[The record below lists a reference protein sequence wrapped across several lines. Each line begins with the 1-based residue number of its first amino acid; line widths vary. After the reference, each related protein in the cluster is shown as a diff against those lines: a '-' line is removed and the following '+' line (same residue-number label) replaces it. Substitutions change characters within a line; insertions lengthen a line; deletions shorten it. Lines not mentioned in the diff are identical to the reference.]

1 MTFVNIC
8 SHHLRQYLCR
18 LAACVPALVM
28 SMSVCAVEVSD
39 LRLEEV
45 EVVAKQAEVQSRAY
59 RLVSVLSREQITALP
74 VTTVADILQ
83 YLPGLDVRRRGANDA
98 QVDLSM
104 RGGTFDQVLVLIN
117 GVPLNDAQTG
127 HYTLNLPVSSLLIER
142 IEVLQGASTL
152 ASGTNA
158 YAGAVNI
165 VTGSNYNSQLPT
177 PNSQLHSALCL
188 STGMNGLFSPAAT
201 LSAVAGE
208 VMVDVS
214 ADYSHTDGYYAP
226 SPSAHEAEALA
237 NNTCRLANLY
247 LRTRWRTLD
256 VQAGA
261 QYKDAGA
268 GLFYGSSTDQ
278 FDATRTAFASA
289 RYAHHWGA
297 WSLHAQ
303 VAYRLNYDHYEWH
316 RGNPVGSNI
325 HTTHTATASLRAA
338 YASAIGTTSFGLEV
352 RNENIRSTAL
362 GDTNRLHLA
371 YFASQTFGYR
381 HLYASLNLCG
391 HYNTFFGHHLS
402 GGANIGY
409 HFPSTAARPD
419 EGSLYLNAQRA
430 LRLPTF
436 TDLYYDAGNQLGNP
450 DLKPETAWTFSLG
463 GTYSRHAFHLSADGW
478 YRLSHNTIDWVY
490 VPTDISRPYH
500 AANEQRIHA
509 AGAELTAAYRPS
521 PSGQTADGQSGKD
534 NIPNTSWLRAVTLT
548 YAYTWLDLDLHA
560 SQSRYLDYLSHKL
573 VLGIEHAIYISRH
586 PARSGVVAAA
596 WHLRWQQREG
606 DYTSAEGVVC
616 PYQPVLLLDG
626 SLFWQNSRLKV
637 SADCTNITN
646 RHYYDYGALLMP
658 GAWAKIS
665 VEAHI

>member
-1 MTFVNIC
+1 MTLVNSF

-28 SMSVCAVEVSD
+28 GSCVFAVEASD
-39 LRLEEV
+39 LRLAEV
-45 EVVAKQAEVQSRAY
+45 EVVAEQAEVQSRAY
-59 RLVSVLSREQITALP
+59 RLVSVLSRDEIAALP
-74 VTTVADILQ
+74 AATVADILQ

-117 GVPLNDAQTG
+117 GVPLTDAQTG
-127 HYTLNLPVSSLLIER
+127 HYTLNLPISSLLIER

-152 ASGTNA
+152 VSGTNA

-165 VTGSNYNSQLPT
+165 VTGSGAQASADD
-177 PNSQLHSALCL
+177 SCSSAVHSSLRL
-188 STGMNGLFSPAAT
+188 STGMNALFSPAAT

-208 VMVDVS
+208 VKVDAS
-214 ADYSHTDGYYAP
+214 ADYSYTDGYYAP
-226 SPSAHEAEALA
+226 SPSAREAEALA
-237 NNTCRLANLY
+237 NNSCRLANIY
-247 LRTRWRTLD
+247 MRTRWRTLD

-278 FDATRTAFASA
+278 HDATRTVFASA

-303 VAYRLNYDHYEWH
+303 AAYRLNHDHYEWH
-316 RGNPVGSNI
+316 RGNPAGSNT
-325 HTTHTATASLRAA
+325 HTTHTADAILRAA
-338 YASAIGTTSFGLEV
+338 YASAIGTTSLGLEL

-371 YFASQTFGYR
+371 YFASQTFAYR
-381 HLYASLNLCG
+381 HLYASLSLCG
-391 HYNTFFGHHLS
+391 HYNTFFGHRLT
-402 GGANIGY
+402 GGTNLGY
-409 HFPSTAARPD
+409 HFPARAGRAD
-419 EGSLYLNAQRA
+419 EGSLYVNASRA

-450 DLKPETAWTFSLG
+450 DLKPETAWMFSIG
-463 GTYSRHAFHLSADGW
+463 GTYNHCAFHLTADGW
-478 YRLSHNTIDWVY
+478 YRLSNNTIDWVY
-490 VPTDISRPYH
+490 VPDDTRRPYH
-500 AANEQRIHA
+500 AANAQRLHA
-509 AGAELTAAYRPS
+509 AGAELTAAYRPV
-521 PSGQTADGQSGKD
+521 ADSRHV
-534 NIPNTSWLRAVTLT
+534 NSHWLRAVTIT
-548 YAYTWLDLDLHA
+548 YAYTWLDMDLHA
-560 SQSRYLDYLSHKL
+560 TQSRYLDYLSHKL
-573 VLGIEHAIYISRH
+573 VLGIEHAIYVSPH
-586 PARSGVVAAA
+586 PDRSGVIAAA
-596 WHLRWQQREG
+596 WHLRWQKREG

-626 SLFWQNSRLKV
+626 SLCWQNSRIKV

-646 RHYYDYGALLMP
+646 RHYYDYGSLLMP
-658 GAWAKIS
+658 GAWAKIT

>member
-1 MTFVNIC
+1 MTFINVH
-8 SHHLRQYLCR
+8 SHHLRLFLHR
-18 LAACVPALVM
+18 LTAVVPALVM
-28 SMSVCAVEVSD
+28 SMVVCALEASD
-39 LRLEEV
+39 LTLDEV
-45 EVVAKQAEVQSRAY
+45 EVVAEQAEVQSRAY
-59 RLVSVLSREQITALP
+59 RPVSVLSREQIDALP

-98 QVDLSM
+98 QVDVSM

-117 GVPLNDAQTG
+117 GVPLCDAQTG

-165 VTGSNYNSQLPT
+165 VTGMNHPT
-177 PNSQLHSALCL
+177 RSPSGDSTSVVHSALKL
-188 STGMNGLFSPAAT
+188 QTGMNGLFNPAAT
-201 LSAVAGE
+201 LSAITGE
-208 VMVDVS
+208 VQIDAS
-214 ADYSHTDGYYAP
+214 ADYSYTDGYYAP
-226 SPSAHEAEALA
+226 SPSAREKEALA
-237 NNTCRLANLY
+237 NNSCRLANIY

-278 FDATRTAFASA
+278 FDATRTVFASA

-297 WSLHAQ
+297 WSLHTQA
-303 VAYRLNYDHYEWH
+303 VWRFNHDHYEWH
-316 RGNPVGSNI
+316 HGSPAGSNT
-325 HTTHTATASLRAA
+325 HATHTATASLRAA
-338 YASAIGTTSFGLEV
+338 YASTIGTTSLGLEM

-362 GDTNRLHLA
+362 SDTNRLHLA
-371 YFASQTFGYR
+371 YFASQTFAYH
-381 HLYASLNLCG
+381 HLNASLTVCG

-409 HFPSTAARPD
+409 HWPTTATRHD
-419 EGSLYLNAQRA
+419 EGSIYLNAQRA

-450 DLKPETAWTFSLG
+450 DLKPETAWMFSIG
-463 GTYSRHAFHLSADGW
+463 GNYRRGAFGLSADCW
-478 YRLSHNTIDWVY
+478 YRLSTNTIDWIY
-490 VPTDISRPYH
+490 VPDDTRRPYH

-509 AGAELTAAYRPS
+509 AGAEITAAYRSS
-521 PSGQTADGQSGKD
+521 PVESQTSKVDSH
-534 NIPNTSWLRAVTLT
+534 WLRGITLT

-573 VLGIEHAIYISRH
+573 VLGIEHALYISRN
-586 PARSGVVAAA
+586 PERSGVVAAS
-596 WHLRWQQREG
+596 WNLRWQKREG
-606 DYTSAEGVVC
+606 DYTSAEGAVC
-616 PYQPVLLLDG
+616 AYQPVLLLDG
-626 SLFWQNSRLKV
+626 SLFWQNSRLKI
-637 SADCTNITN
+637 SAECTNITN

-665 VEAHI
+665 IEAHL